1 MLQNTHRPILNHLG
15 WFKID
20 FQKSEKSCADI
31 WTSKPYLSKR
41 SGGKLHMV
49 PYFILRKGLVLST
62 CGHFKLS
69 RLWSSKNAIF
79 RENVKSN
86 EGSSKKS
93 LKKSIFRLKNVLFQI
108 TICGHKWH
116 KYVPG
121 VPQNT
126 YKPILNHLG
135 WFKTD
140 FKKSNSSHSKRFFK
154 AVFGCILA
162 TFSHLGEKWEVV
174 CRHMNK

>member
-1 MLQNTHRPILNHLG
+1 MLTKILGIDQKHTFNHFNLLNQPRIS
-15 WFKID
+15 K
-20 FQKSEKSCADI
+20 
-31 WTSKPYLSKR
+31 TSKNIWGNRP
-41 SGGKLHMV
+41 
-49 PYFILRKGLVLST
+49 PPEI
-62 CGHFKLS
+62 
-69 RLWSSKNAIF
+69 AIF
-79 RENVKSN
+79 LGGYPTKGRFFRVCLRT
-86 EGSSKKS
+86 SSKKS

-126 YKPILNHLG
+126 YKPILNHLD

-140 FKKSNSSHSKRFFK
+140 FKKSNSSYSKRFFK

-162 TFSHLGEKWEVV
+162 TFSHLGDKWEVV